1 MKKKIFNGLLIISVF
16 LLLGTIS
23 FADSSS
29 AAFREIFQQAKTA
42 PGNNVIATIVDAM
55 YFGLITIF
63 RGVSQRIVLV
73 VAGFMVMLLSADSIR
88 TIFTSLGRIDY
99 ISMMKKLIPNLIKG
113 IMTLAFLT
121 MPMTYNASLNKG
133 QQVKGSMFT
142 WLVEKMF
149 AIFYKLGL
157 RFFGD
162 SRFTNLTPGQMA
174 DVFFSSPLTLL
185 QNSFSTW
192 TLLAVFTNI
201 LKILVLV
208 LCIWMAGKIVAT
220 LISNMF
226 SALMLCTFS
235 VFFLQFLLFEPT
247 KSMAQR
253 GINTIVAQIV
263 SVFMTVGMVG
273 LSYQT
278 MKLIATDNSMSG
290 IITLAI
296 LLMMMQQCTENIAS
310 MAMAMVNGSGLG
322 HSNSAGFMSLLSS
335 AGAIIGGGLMF
346 ATEGAENM
354 IGDFKNGMEGSTEQG
369 MGKIFDGAKNMAKNS
384 AAADIFGDAKL
395 AASQKFSRSKT
406 IKALMDKGQDLKT
419 AMANTKAI
427 ENAQKAYRNKQK
439 ALRELE
445 RKQRG
450 MGAGSVAGIGAN
462 VLISA
467 LSGNLHDTKI
477 LGSIASRI
485 GGQNVSQ
492 EKLLEAKRDLLDA
505 GSKVKAFEQ
514 VTGFTVPGGHN
525 NADFEK
531 LSQELATNGY
541 KNEVREFWNLME
553 EARSGNI
560 DMASE
565 KFKTIYNSLERMAN
579 EAPNTAAGDQIREG
593 MRGFANFVEG
603 QNLAAAITDPTSQTG
618 NEGLKSGNGG
628 SEAGGTYG
636 TGGANNSQKRV
647 NDEFVNKQVNPTVI
661 KETGIKTDTGT
672 KNNINQNT
680 DDINTFKNKNNINDN
695 NEEV

>member
-1 MKKKIFNGLLIISVF
+1 
-16 LLLGTIS
+16 
-23 FADSSS
+23 
-29 AAFREIFQQAKTA
+29 
-42 PGNNVIATIVDAM
+42 
-55 YFGLITIF
+55 
-63 RGVSQRIVLV
+63 
-73 VAGFMVMLLSADSIR
+73 
-88 TIFTSLGRIDY
+88 
-99 ISMMKKLIPNLIKG
+99 MMKKLIPNLIKG

-514 VTGFTVPGGHN
+514 VTGFTVPGDHN
-525 NADFEK
+525 NVNFEK
-531 LSQELATNGY
+531 LSQELADNGY
-541 KNEVREFWNLME
+541 KNEVREFWSLME
-553 EARSGNI
+553 EARRGDI
-560 DMASE
+560 PTDSE
-565 KFKTIYNSLERMAN
+565 KFKTIYSSLERMAN
-579 EAPNTAAGDQIREG
+579 EAPKTAAGDQIREG
-593 MRGFANFVEG
+593 MRGFA
-603 QNLAAAITDPTSQTG
+603 
-618 NEGLKSGNGG
+618 K
-628 SEAGGTYG
+628 
-636 TGGANNSQKRV
+636 
-647 NDEFVNKQVNPTVI
+647 
-661 KETGIKTDTGT
+661 
-672 KNNINQNT
+672 
-680 DDINTFKNKNNINDN
+680 
-695 NEEV
+695 

>member
-1 MKKKIFNGLLIISVF
+1 MKKKFFNGLLIISVF

-162 SRFTNLTPGQMA
+162 LRFTNLTPGQMA

-514 VTGFTVPGGHN
+514 VTGFTVPGDHN
-525 NADFEK
+525 NANFEK
-531 LSQELATNGY
+531 LSQELADNGY
-541 KNEVREFWNLME
+541 KNEVREFWSLME
-553 EARSGNI
+553 EARRGDI
-560 DMASE
+560 PTDW
-565 KFKTIYNSLERMAN
+565 KNSRQFIVL
-579 EAPNTAAGDQIREG
+579 
-593 MRGFANFVEG
+593 
-603 QNLAAAITDPTSQTG
+603 
-618 NEGLKSGNGG
+618 LK
-628 SEAGGTYG
+628 EWLTKH
-636 TGGANNSQKRV
+636 QKLL
-647 NDEFVNKQVNPTVI
+647 P
-661 KETGIKTDTGT
+661 GT
-672 KNNINQNT
+672 K
-680 DDINTFKNKNNINDN
+680 
-695 NEEV
+695 

>member
-1 MKKKIFNGLLIISVF
+1 MKKKFFNGLLIISVF

-149 AIFYKLGL
+149 AVFYKLGL

-565 KFKTIYNSLERMAN
+565 KFKTIYTSLEKMAN

-593 MRGFANFVEG
+593 FDGFANFVSG
-603 QNLAAAITDPTSQTG
+603 QNFNIAATDLTSPTGKGVVGDGEGTTVKTDKNVVQDNPRGVVDKKSDSTIITNIKTG
-618 NEGLKSGNGG
+618 N
-628 SEAGGTYG
+628 
-636 TGGANNSQKRV
+636 
-647 NDEFVNKQVNPTVI
+647 D
-661 KETGIKTDTGT
+661 
-672 KNNINQNT
+672 INQNT
-680 DDINTFKNKNNINDN
+680 DDINTFKNKND
-695 NEEV
+695 EV

>member
-1 MKKKIFNGLLIISVF
+1 MKKKFFNGLLIISVF

-531 LSQELATNGY
+531 LSQELVTNGY
-541 KNEVREFWNLME
+541 KNEVREFWSLME

-560 DMASE
+560 DIKSE
-565 KFKTIYNSLERMAN
+565 KFKTIYTSLERMAN

-593 MRGFANFVEG
+593 FDGFANFVSG
-603 QNLAAAITDPTSQTG
+603 QNFNIAATDLTSQTG
-618 NEGLKSGNGG
+618 KGVVGDGEGTPGK
-628 SEAGGTYG
+628 
-636 TGGANNSQKRV
+636 TGETFGKDPQKLVKEEFNDKQANPIKRTQFRTDDITNS
-647 NDEFVNKQVNPTVI
+647 
-661 KETGIKTDTGT
+661 
-672 KNNINQNT
+672 T
-680 DDINTFKNKNNINDN
+680 DDINTFKNKNNND
-695 NEEV
+695 E

>member
-1 MKKKIFNGLLIISVF
+1 MKKKFFNGLLIISVF
-16 LLLGTIS
+16 LLFGTIS

-354 IGDFKNGMEGSTEQG
+354 IGDFRSGMEGSTEQG

-541 KNEVREFWNLME
+541 KNEVREFWSLME

-560 DMASE
+560 DIKSE
-565 KFKTIYNSLERMAN
+565 KFQTIYNSLERMAN
-579 EAPNTAAGDQIREG
+579 EAPKTADGDQIREG
-593 MRGFANFVEG
+593 FDGFANFVSG
-603 QNLAAAITDPTSQTG
+603 QNFNIAATDLTSQTG
-618 NEGLKSGNGG
+618 KGVVGDGEGTPGK
-628 SEAGGTYG
+628 
-636 TGGANNSQKRV
+636 TGETFGKDPQKVVKEEFNDKQANPIKRTQFRTDDITNS
-647 NDEFVNKQVNPTVI
+647 
-661 KETGIKTDTGT
+661 
-672 KNNINQNT
+672 T
-680 DDINTFKNKNNINDN
+680 DDINTFKNKNNND
-695 NEEV
+695 E

>member
-1 MKKKIFNGLLIISVF
+1 MKKKFFNGLLIISVF
-16 LLLGTIS
+16 LLFGTIS

-427 ENAQKAYRNKQK
+427 ENAQKAYRNKLK

-531 LSQELATNGY
+531 LSQELVTNGY

-565 KFKTIYNSLERMAN
+565 KFKTIYNSLERMAS
-579 EAPNTAAGDQIREG
+579 EAPNTAAGNQIREG
-593 MRGFANFVEG
+593 FDGFANFVSG
-603 QNLAAAITDPTSQTG
+603 QNLGIASTDPTSPTG
-618 NEGLKSGNGG
+618 KGVVGDGEGTTVK
-628 SEAGGTYG
+628 
-636 TGGANNSQKRV
+636 TGETVFQNNPKKV
-647 NDEFVNKQVNPTVI
+647 VDEEFNKEQVNPINRTQF
-661 KETGIKTDTGT
+661 ETD
-672 KNNINQNT
+672 NITNST
-680 DDINTFKNKNNINDN
+680 DDINTFKNKNNIDN
-695 NEEV
+695 NNDEV

>member
-1 MKKKIFNGLLIISVF
+1 MKKKFFNGLLIISVF

-162 SRFTNLTPGQMA
+162 LRFTNLTPGQMA

-514 VTGFTVPGGHN
+514 VTGFTVPGDHN
-525 NADFEK
+525 NANFEK
-531 LSQELATNGY
+531 LSQELADNGY
-541 KNEVREFWNLME
+541 KNEVREFWSLME

-560 DMASE
+560 DIKSE
-565 KFKTIYNSLERMAN
+565 KFKTIYTSLERMAN
-579 EAPNTAAGDQIREG
+579 EAPNTAAGNQIREG
-593 MRGFANFVEG
+593 FDGFANFVSG
-603 QNLAAAITDPTSQTG
+603 QNFNIAATDLTDGTGKGVVGNREGTPEKTDKNVVQDNPRGVVDKKSDSTIITNIKTG
-618 NEGLKSGNGG
+618 N
-628 SEAGGTYG
+628 
-636 TGGANNSQKRV
+636 
-647 NDEFVNKQVNPTVI
+647 D
-661 KETGIKTDTGT
+661 
-672 KNNINQNT
+672 INQNT
-680 DDINTFKNKNNINDN
+680 DDINTFKNKND
-695 NEEV
+695 EV